1 MPETFQT
8 VLLAL
13 AVIVP
18 LEYTFVALSS
28 LVSKVVVANFI
39 RDLGEAS
46 RSRETK
52 NECIAMEKKIVS
64 RYKQSLL
71 WPVEVWKEIRRS
83 K

>member
-1 MPETFQT
+1 MSESYQT
-8 VLLAL
+8 ILFAL

-28 LVSKVVVANFI
+28 LVSKMVVVSFI
-39 RDLGEAS
+39 RSLGDIS

-52 NECIAMEKKIVS
+52 RECQTIEERVVS
-64 RYKQSLL
+64 SYKSSLV
-71 WPVEVWKEIRRS
+71 WPLEVWKEIRRI